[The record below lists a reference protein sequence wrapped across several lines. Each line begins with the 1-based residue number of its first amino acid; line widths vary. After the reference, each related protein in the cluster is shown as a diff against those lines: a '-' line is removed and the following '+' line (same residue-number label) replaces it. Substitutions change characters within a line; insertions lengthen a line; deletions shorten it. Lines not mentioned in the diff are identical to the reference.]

1 MGGAF
6 IYSDPPEDTILGQE
20 REGFNRFVA
29 MVADAVGIPLA
40 VLMSRQR
47 NGRVVALRQFLMAV
61 ARLEL
66 EWTFHRV
73 GEYFGRDH
81 ATVVH
86 AVRQVTD
93 RIEVNQLNMFEIQ
106 CAVACDAASRVQYQ
120 QSLKFLAP
128 CLTTK
133 KSL

>member
-6 IYSDPPEDTILGQE
+6 IYSDPPVDTILGQE
-20 REGFNRFVA
+20 REGFNLFVT
-29 MVADAVGIPLA
+29 MVADMVGIPLA

-66 EWTFHRV
+66 EWTTTRI

-81 ATVVH
+81 ATVIH
-86 AVRQVTD
+86 GVRQVTD
-93 RIEVNQLNMFEIQ
+93 RIEVNQLNMFELQ
-106 CAVACDAASRVQYQ
+106 CAAACDVASRAHYK

-128 CLTTK
+128 CLTPK